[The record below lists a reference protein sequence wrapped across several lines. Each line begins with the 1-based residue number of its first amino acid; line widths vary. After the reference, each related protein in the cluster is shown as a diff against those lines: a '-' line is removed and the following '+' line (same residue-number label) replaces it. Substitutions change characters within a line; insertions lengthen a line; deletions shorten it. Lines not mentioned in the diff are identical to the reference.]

1 MIINY
6 LKITLRYL
14 WRYKLYS
21 FINIFGLAVGL
32 TCALLIMLWVQDEL
46 SFDQFHSNSDNI
58 YRIEQDQV
66 YDGDK
71 YHVNVTP
78 WPCVPSWKAD
88 VPEVIDAT
96 RAGFV
101 GGRSFRFGDK
111 TFVENNVIA
120 VDPSFFTIFDFELVR
135 GDANSV
141 MNDPFSVVID
151 EPTALKYFGDD
162 DPIGQVLTVDAQY
175 DLTISGVIEKAPRN
189 SSFAPQILVSIDFAK
204 DLGEYNEGWGNNS
217 IRSYALLI
225 DNADLSEVNRKLTE
239 VVNNHRDEESLTT
252 YMVNRLTRV
261 HLHGYF
267 GFTSNGQAVTRL
279 YIFSII
285 AGFVL
290 LIASINFM
298 NLSTARSANRA
309 REIGIR
315 KVVGAYRRN
324 LIFQFLGE
332 SLLLTL
338 FAVILSLGLIFY
350 LLPIFNSIS
359 GKMLSTSVLL
369 EPNFILGLIIITL
382 LTGLF
387 SGSYPAFFLSAYRP
401 VNVLKGN
408 TTRGSNQ
415 NLRKALVILQF
426 TLSITLIIATIVIH
440 EQLNY
445 SKSKD
450 LGFDKE
456 NVIAVNINGDKKNK
470 YEALRQ
476 ELLQYPQILSMTA
489 SSHSPINI
497 GSNSG
502 GADWE
507 GKDPDQSLIVSMSAV
522 NFDYTETLKIP
533 IIEGRSFSREYGSDQ
548 TNDDGGGA
556 FIINREMA
564 KMIGKE
570 SVVNE
575 TLRFIGVE
583 GPIIGVMEDFH
594 FKSMRQKIE
603 PLAIVIAP
611 EWFNTALIRLNPQD
625 EDQALSIVEEVW
637 GQVYPGLPFEYEF
650 LDQGFDMIY
659 RGDNTIEKLVR
670 YLASIAI
677 IIAYLGLF
685 GLASFSAEQR
695 KKEIGIRKV
704 LGASMTH
711 LVSLL
716 TLQFAKWVLVACA
729 IAFPLA
735 YYGLTRYLQSFAYR
749 VDLGAG
755 PFLIA
760 GAVAILIT
768 MFTVSYQA
776 AKASLANPIES
787 LKYE

>member
-1 MIINY
+1 MNY
-6 LKITLRYL
+6 LKITFRYL
-14 WRYKLYS
+14 WRYKVYS

-32 TCALLIMLWVQDEL
+32 ACALFIMLWVQDEL
-46 SFDQFHSNSDNI
+46 SYDQFHSNSENI

-66 YDGDK
+66 YDGAK

-88 VPEVIDAT
+88 IPEVIDAT

-101 GGRSFRFGDK
+101 GGRSFRYGDK
-111 TFVENNVIA
+111 SFVENNMIA
-120 VDPSFFTIFDFELVR
+120 VDPSFFTIFDFELLR
-135 GDANSV
+135 GDVNSV
-141 MNDPFSVVID
+141 MNDPFSIVID
-151 EPTALKYFGDD
+151 EPTAIKYFGDE
-162 DPIGQVLTVDAQY
+162 DPIGKVLIVDTQFNLTV
-175 DLTISGVIEKAPRN
+175 SGVIEKAPRN
-189 SSFAPQILVSIDFAK
+189 SSFAPKILVSIEFAK
-204 DLGEYNEGWGNNS
+204 DLGEYNEGWGNNN
-217 IRSYALLI
+217 IRSYALLTE
-225 DNADLSEVNRKLTE
+225 NADINEVNRKLTD
-239 VVNNHRDEESLTT
+239 VVNNHRDEESQTT
-252 YMVNRLTRV
+252 YMANLLTRV

-267 GFTSNGQAVTRL
+267 GFDNNGQAVTRL

-290 LIASINFM
+290 LIAAINFM

-315 KVVGAYRRN
+315 KVVGAHRKD

-338 FAVILSLGLIFY
+338 FAVLLALVMIFL

-369 EPNFILGLIIITL
+369 QPNFILGLVCITL

-408 TTRGSNQ
+408 TTRGNNQ
-415 NLRKALVILQF
+415 ILRKALVILQF
-426 TLSITLIIATIVIH
+426 TLSVALIIATIVIH
-440 EQLNY
+440 QQLNF

-456 NVIAVNINGDKKNK
+456 NVIAVNINGDKKLK

-476 ELLQYPQILSMTA
+476 ELLQYPQILGITA
-489 SSHSPINI
+489 SSHRPTNI

-507 GKDPDQSLIVSMSAV
+507 GKDPDQSLIVSMSSV
-522 NFDYTETLKIP
+522 NYDYTETLKIP
-533 IIEGRSFSREYGSDQ
+533 IIEGRSFSREYGSDLASG
-548 TNDDGGGA
+548 DGGGA
-556 FIINREMA
+556 FLINQEMA

-570 SVVNE
+570 SIVNE
-575 TLRFIGVE
+575 TLRFLGVE
-583 GPIIGVMEDFH
+583 GPIVGIMEDFH

-603 PLAIVIAP
+603 PLAMIIAP
-611 EWFNTALIRLNPQD
+611 EWFNTGLIRLNPGD
-625 EDQALSIVEEVW
+625 EDQALSIIEEVW
-637 GQVYPGLPFEYEF
+637 DQVYPGLPFEYEF
-650 LDQGFDMIY
+650 LDQGFDMLY
-659 RGDNTIEKLVR
+659 RADNTIEKLVR
-670 YLASIAI
+670 YLAIIAI

-704 LGASMTH
+704 LGASMAH
-711 LVSLL
+711 LISLL

-735 YYGLTRYLQSFAYR
+735 YYGLSKYLQSFAYR
-749 VDLGAG
+749 VELGAG

-760 GAVAILIT
+760 GALAIVIT
-768 MFTVSYQA
+768 LLTVSYQA
-776 AKASLANPIES
+776 AKASLANPVNA
-787 LKYE
+787 LKYD

>member
-1 MIINY
+1 MNY
-6 LKITLRYL
+6 LKITFRYL
-14 WRYKLYS
+14 WRYKVYS

-32 TCALLIMLWVQDEL
+32 ACALFIMLWVQDEL
-46 SFDQFHSNSDNI
+46 SYDQFHSNSENI

-66 YDGDK
+66 YDGAK

-88 VPEVIDAT
+88 IPEVIDAT

-101 GGRSFRFGDK
+101 GGRSFRYGDK
-111 TFVENNVIA
+111 SFVENNMIA
-120 VDPSFFTIFDFELVR
+120 VDPSFFTIFDFELLR
-135 GDANSV
+135 GDVNSV
-141 MNDPFSVVID
+141 MNDPFSIVID
-151 EPTALKYFGDD
+151 EPTAIKYFGDE
-162 DPIGQVLTVDAQY
+162 DPIGKVLIVDTQFNLTV
-175 DLTISGVIEKAPRN
+175 SGVIEKAPRN
-189 SSFAPQILVSIDFAK
+189 SSFAPKILVSIEFAK
-204 DLGEYNEGWGNNS
+204 DLGEYNEGWGNNN
-217 IRSYALLI
+217 IRSYALLTE
-225 DNADLSEVNRKLTE
+225 NADINEVNRKLTD
-239 VVNNHRDEESLTT
+239 VVNNHRDEESQTT
-252 YMVNRLTRV
+252 YMANLLTRV

-267 GFTSNGQAVTRL
+267 GFDNNGQAVTRL

-290 LIASINFM
+290 LIAAINFM

-315 KVVGAYRRN
+315 KVVGAHRKD

-338 FAVILSLGLIFY
+338 FAVLLALVMIFL

-369 EPNFILGLIIITL
+369 QPNFILGLVCITL

-408 TTRGSNQ
+408 TTRGNNQ
-415 NLRKALVILQF
+415 ILRKALVILQF
-426 TLSITLIIATIVIH
+426 TLSVALIIATIVIH
-440 EQLNY
+440 QQLNF

-456 NVIAVNINGDKKNK
+456 NVIAVNINGDKKLK

-476 ELLQYPQILSMTA
+476 ELLQYPQILGITA
-489 SSHSPINI
+489 SSHRPTNI

-507 GKDPDQSLIVSMSAV
+507 GKDPDQSLIVSMSSV
-522 NFDYTETLKIP
+522 NYDYTETLKIP
-533 IIEGRSFSREYGSDQ
+533 IIEGRSFSREYGSDLASG
-548 TNDDGGGA
+548 DGGGA
-556 FIINREMA
+556 FLINQEMA

-570 SVVNE
+570 SIVNE
-575 TLRFIGVE
+575 TLRFLGIE
-583 GPIIGVMEDFH
+583 GPIVGIMEDFH

-603 PLAIVIAP
+603 PLAMIIAP
-611 EWFNTALIRLNPQD
+611 EWFNTGLIRLNPGD
-625 EDQALSIVEEVW
+625 EDQALSIIEEVW
-637 GQVYPGLPFEYEF
+637 DQVYPGLPFEYEF
-650 LDQGFDMIY
+650 LDQGFDMLY
-659 RGDNTIEKLVR
+659 RADNTIEKLVR
-670 YLASIAI
+670 YLAIIAI

-704 LGASMTH
+704 LGASMAH
-711 LVSLL
+711 LISLL

-735 YYGLTRYLQSFAYR
+735 YYGLSKYLQSFAYR
-749 VDLGAG
+749 VELGAG

-760 GAVAILIT
+760 GALAIVIT
-768 MFTVSYQA
+768 LLTVSYQA
-776 AKASLANPIES
+776 AKASLANPVNA
-787 LKYE
+787 LKYD

>member
-1 MIINY
+1 MNY
-6 LKITLRYL
+6 LKITFRYL
-14 WRYKLYS
+14 WRYKVYS

-32 TCALLIMLWVQDEL
+32 ACALFIMLWVQDEL
-46 SFDQFHSNSDNI
+46 SYDQFHSNSENI

-66 YDGDK
+66 YDGAK

-88 VPEVIDAT
+88 IPEVIDAT

-101 GGRSFRFGDK
+101 GGRSFRYGDK
-111 TFVENNVIA
+111 SFVENNMIA
-120 VDPSFFTIFDFELVR
+120 VDPSFFTIFDFELLR
-135 GDANSV
+135 GDVNSV
-141 MNDPFSVVID
+141 MNDPFSIVID
-151 EPTALKYFGDD
+151 EPTAIKYFGDE
-162 DPIGQVLTVDAQY
+162 DPIGKVLIVDTQFNLTV
-175 DLTISGVIEKAPRN
+175 SGVIEKAPRN
-189 SSFAPQILVSIDFAK
+189 SSFAPKILVSIEFAK
-204 DLGEYNEGWGNNS
+204 DLGEYNEGWGNNN
-217 IRSYALLI
+217 IRSYALLTE
-225 DNADLSEVNRKLTE
+225 NADINEVNRKLTD
-239 VVNNHRDEESLTT
+239 VVNNHRDEESQTT
-252 YMVNRLTRV
+252 YMANLLTRV

-267 GFTSNGQAVTRL
+267 GFDNNGQAVTRL

-290 LIASINFM
+290 LIAAINFM

-315 KVVGAYRRN
+315 KVVGAHRKD

-338 FAVILSLGLIFY
+338 FAVLLALVMIFL

-369 EPNFILGLIIITL
+369 QPNFILGLVCITL

-408 TTRGSNQ
+408 TTRGNNQ
-415 NLRKALVILQF
+415 ILRKALVILQF
-426 TLSITLIIATIVIH
+426 TLSVALIIATIVIH
-440 EQLNY
+440 QQLNF

-456 NVIAVNINGDKKNK
+456 NVIAVNINGDKKLK

-476 ELLQYPQILSMTA
+476 ELLQYPQVLGITA
-489 SSHSPINI
+489 SSHRPTNI

-507 GKDPDQSLIVSMSAV
+507 GKDPDQSLIVSMSSV
-522 NFDYTETLKIP
+522 NYDYTETLKIP
-533 IIEGRSFSREYGSDQ
+533 IIEGRSFSREYGSDLASG
-548 TNDDGGGA
+548 DGGGA
-556 FIINREMA
+556 FLINQEMA

-570 SVVNE
+570 SIVNE
-575 TLRFIGVE
+575 TLRFLGVE
-583 GPIIGVMEDFH
+583 GPIVGIMEDFH

-603 PLAIVIAP
+603 PLAMIIAP
-611 EWFNTALIRLNPQD
+611 EWFNTGLIRLNPGD
-625 EDQALSIVEEVW
+625 EDQALSIIEEVW
-637 GQVYPGLPFEYEF
+637 DQVYPGLPFEYEF
-650 LDQGFDMIY
+650 LDQGFDMLY
-659 RGDNTIEKLVR
+659 RADNTIEKLVR
-670 YLASIAI
+670 YLAIIAI

-704 LGASMTH
+704 LGASMAH
-711 LVSLL
+711 LISLL

-735 YYGLTRYLQSFAYR
+735 YYGLSKYLQSFAYR
-749 VDLGAG
+749 VELGAG

-760 GAVAILIT
+760 GALAIVIT
-768 MFTVSYQA
+768 LLTVSYQA
-776 AKASLANPIES
+776 AKASLANPVNA
-787 LKYE
+787 LKYD

>member
-1 MIINY
+1 MNY
-6 LKITLRYL
+6 LKITFRYL
-14 WRYKLYS
+14 WRYKVYS

-32 TCALLIMLWVQDEL
+32 ACALFIMLWVQDEL
-46 SFDQFHSNSDNI
+46 SYDQFHSNSENI

-66 YDGDK
+66 YDGAK

-88 VPEVIDAT
+88 IPEVIDAT

-101 GGRSFRFGDK
+101 GGRSFRYGDK
-111 TFVENNVIA
+111 SFVENNMIA
-120 VDPSFFTIFDFELVR
+120 VDPSFFTIFDFELLR
-135 GDANSV
+135 GDVNSV
-141 MNDPFSVVID
+141 MNDPFSIVID
-151 EPTALKYFGDD
+151 EPTAIKYFGDE
-162 DPIGQVLTVDAQY
+162 DPIGKVLIVDTQFNLTV
-175 DLTISGVIEKAPRN
+175 SGVIEKAPRN
-189 SSFAPQILVSIDFAK
+189 SSFAPKILVSIEFAK
-204 DLGEYNEGWGNNS
+204 DLGEYNEGWGNNN
-217 IRSYALLI
+217 IRSYALLTE
-225 DNADLSEVNRKLTE
+225 NADINEVNRKLTD
-239 VVNNHRDEESLTT
+239 VVNNHRDEESQTT
-252 YMVNRLTRV
+252 YMANLLTRV

-267 GFTSNGQAVTRL
+267 GFDNNGQAVTRL

-290 LIASINFM
+290 LIAAINFM

-315 KVVGAYRRN
+315 KVVGAHRKD

-338 FAVILSLGLIFY
+338 FAVLLALVMIFL

-369 EPNFILGLIIITL
+369 QPNFILGLVCITL

-408 TTRGSNQ
+408 TTRGNNQ
-415 NLRKALVILQF
+415 ILRKALVILQF
-426 TLSITLIIATIVIH
+426 TLSVALIIATIVIH
-440 EQLNY
+440 QQLNF

-456 NVIAVNINGDKKNK
+456 NVIAVNINGDKKLK

-476 ELLQYPQILSMTA
+476 ELLQYPQILGITA
-489 SSHSPINI
+489 SSHRPTNI

-507 GKDPDQSLIVSMSAV
+507 GKDPDQSLIVSMSSV
-522 NFDYTETLKIP
+522 NYDYTETLKIP
-533 IIEGRSFSREYGSDQ
+533 IIEGRSFSREYGSDLASG
-548 TNDDGGGA
+548 DGGGA
-556 FIINREMA
+556 FLINQEMA

-570 SVVNE
+570 SIVNE
-575 TLRFIGVE
+575 RLRFLGVE
-583 GPIIGVMEDFH
+583 GPIVGIMEDFH

-603 PLAIVIAP
+603 PLAMIIAP
-611 EWFNTALIRLNPQD
+611 EWFNTGLIRLNPGD
-625 EDQALSIVEEVW
+625 EDQALSIIEEVW
-637 GQVYPGLPFEYEF
+637 DQVYPGLPFEYEF
-650 LDQGFDMIY
+650 LDQGFDMLY
-659 RGDNTIEKLVR
+659 RADNTIEKLVR
-670 YLASIAI
+670 YLAIIAI

-711 LVSLL
+711 LISLL

-735 YYGLTRYLQSFAYR
+735 YYGLSKYLQSFAYR
-749 VDLGAG
+749 VELGAG

-760 GAVAILIT
+760 GALAIVIT
-768 MFTVSYQA
+768 LLTVSYQA
-776 AKASLANPIES
+776 AKASLANPVNA
-787 LKYE
+787 LKYD